1 MNFRTTFIILLVLAS
16 IAGAYV
22 LFFEEPVDKASVNE
36 KPPIHQVYALAKENI
51 QQVRLSYKVNT
62 PAKQGQIQADEAYQ
76 ALTLVKDAEGNWQ
89 LTTPFHAHAD
99 SAKVNEMLEDFVN
112 KRVKQTLEVVE
123 LAQYGLDTPSI
134 EIALWTDSGTGRA
147 GQKTFHIG
155 KKAINYSVYAK
166 EKSEA
171 HIFLIESS
179 TLDDLT
185 KSPTDLRDR
194 AVIKFTPEAVSEI
207 QLQKTGAAGLVPA
220 IRCEKSGNTWTMT
233 HPLSVKADTQ
243 EIESL
248 LSQLSALRVSTFEAD
263 GADATGTGRAGML
276 EKYGLE
282 PPRIQ
287 FTLTDGHQAHTLNIG
302 SKVAGTLRVPKPS
315 DIGRV
320 YVKSAQHKDNT
331 AAKQGQIQQ
340 GAVYTVTDAIYTLLN
355 KSVFDLRDK
364 RILDFQRTDTTR
376 FEIQQERGGRAEKV
390 VCTKRLDGTWELQQY
405 NNAKVAGT
413 LRVPKQKLKADAT
426 AVDDLL
432 FGADS
437 LEAVAFVTENREG
450 GPDSAKILAQYGLE
464 PPAIQVAF
472 TQRGEEKPAVLHIGN
487 YYKNDTV
494 YVKASHKDNTPA
506 KQGQIQSAQV
516 ARVKRDLIDK
526 IATGTAWLRDKQVL
540 NFSIDDAIRLTLL
553 DGDVVITCQ
562 RPFGTNWRLI
572 SPVKEDANNAEV
584 NAIIYELDDLKV
596 EAFVPKV
603 AGTLRV
609 PKPFATTGLNLP
621 IMQLTVELRNQK
633 VYTLQVGK
641 TDSAG
646 RFYARLQHEP
656 NLIFLLN
663 AEIIPK
669 LKTTLAHLRTPE

>member
-51 QQVRLSYKVNT
+51 QQVRLSYKANT

-134 EIALWTDSGTGRA
+134 EIALSTDSGTGRA

-179 TLDDLT
+179 TLDELT

-207 QLQKTGAAGLVPA
+207 QLQKTVAAGLVPA

-315 DIGRV
+315 DTGRV

-331 AAKQGQIQQ
+331 PAKQGQIQQ

-405 NNAKVAGT
+405 NNGNEQVGAISES
-413 LRVPKQKLKADAT
+413 RLKADAT

-494 YVKASHKDNTPA
+494 YVKASGGRSDLRIA
-506 KQGQIQSAQV
+506 I
-516 ARVKRDLIDK
+516 VKRDLIDK

-572 SPVKEDANNAEV
+572 APVKEDANNAEV

-656 NLIFLLN
+656 NSIFLLN